1 MKTLYKFLVIAFL
14 SSLALSCNEK
24 QKKTYK
30 QNINESKVAVD
41 TVKKTYQLKKFN
53 QSCCKNIVEFSLK
66 RKVEG
71 FIKSESDTEKGQVTV
86 WFDNQKNTEKDI
98 EEAINKTPYKIEKKI
113 Q

>member
-41 TVKKTYQLKKFN
+41 TVKKTYQLKKN
-53 QSCCKNIVEFSLK
+53 NHNSLSATS
-66 RKVEG
+66 RGVARYYRRANHCRCYFRPSG
-71 FIKSESDTEKGQVTV
+71 THRT
-86 WFDNQKNTEKDI
+86 
-98 EEAINKTPYKIEKKI
+98 
-113 Q
+113 